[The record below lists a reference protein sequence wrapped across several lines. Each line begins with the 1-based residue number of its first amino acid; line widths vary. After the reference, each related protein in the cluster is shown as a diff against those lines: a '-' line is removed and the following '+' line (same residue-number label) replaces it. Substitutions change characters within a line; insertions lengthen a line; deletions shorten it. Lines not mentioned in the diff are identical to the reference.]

1 MTTRLQRSNN
11 LLFSPNSIPAA
22 NRAAMRSRNVVPDI
36 HTPYDFYERIY
47 LDA

>member
-1 MTTRLQRSNN
+1 VTTLSQRSNN
-11 LLFSPNSIPAA
+11 LWFSPNTIPAE
-22 NRAAMRSRNVVPDI
+22 NPAAMRSRNVVPDI